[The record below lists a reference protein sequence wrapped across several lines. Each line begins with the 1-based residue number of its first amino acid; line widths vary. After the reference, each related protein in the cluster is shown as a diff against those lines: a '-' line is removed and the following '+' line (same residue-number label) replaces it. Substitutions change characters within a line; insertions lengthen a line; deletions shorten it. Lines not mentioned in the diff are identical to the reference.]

1 MERRIFLLKA
11 EALLPVF
18 LILGLVSGRL
28 GHVQERSG
36 AVETPV
42 YMLRSIVERPTGF
55 AEIYAFRLRP
65 TNRARGAAGAV
76 GLVPPDSPFGIPVTA
91 DGHLRY
97 DLEVS
102 VRGLREASIAGPA
115 GAYVVW
121 VTTPELDRIE
131 KLGAIDHSGSARYHV
146 SSMNKFLLLV
156 TLETSADVEERRGP
170 IVLRGVS
177 PSGLMQNM
185 ESHEL
190 FNNMPHDR

>member
-1 MERRIFLLKA
+1 MEHSAR
-11 EALLPVF
+11 
-18 LILGLVSGRL
+18 
-28 GHVQERSG
+28 
-36 AVETPV
+36 
-42 YMLRSIVERPTGF
+42 F
-55 AEIYAFRLRP
+55 AEIYTFRLRP
-65 TNRARGAAGAV
+65 TTRALGAAGAV

-91 DGHLRY
+91 DGHLMY

-102 VRGLREASIAGPA
+102 VRGLRDASAAGA
-115 GAYVVW
+115 TGAYVTW

-131 KLGAIDHSGSARYHV
+131 KLGAIGHAGSARYHV
-146 SSMNKFLLLV
+146 SSMNKFLLYI
-156 TLETSADVEERRGP
+156 TLETSADVEEPRGP

>member
-1 MERRIFLLKA
+1 MEHF
-11 EALLPVF
+11 PV
-18 LILGLVSGRL
+18 R
-28 GHVQERSG
+28 
-36 AVETPV
+36 AD
-42 YMLRSIVERPTGF
+42 
-55 AEIYAFRLRP
+55 IYAFRLRP

-91 DGHLRY
+91 DGHLRF

-102 VRGLREASIAGPA
+102 VRGLREASLAGPG
-115 GAYVVW
+115 GAYVAW
-121 VTTPELDRIE
+121 VTTPELDRVE
-131 KLGAIDHSGSARYHV
+131 KLGVIGPTGTGRYHL
-146 SSMNKFLLLV
+146 SSMNKFLLLI
-156 TLETSADVEERRGP
+156 TLEASADVEARRGP